1 MKPEPLP
8 PSAAKSE
15 MEQPYDSSG
24 RLMLSAYGHKCWDF
38 GYASAK
44 AEIRASEP
52 VQPSAAP
59 ALDVER
65 KCERPIPLLR
75 ETLSTLC
82 HFMWY
87 RQTRPGEHLWSIPP
101 DKERDFDCIFSD
113 VIDEVEFL
121 RAEVARLR
129 ALQTPEK

>member
-1 MKPEPLP
+1 MNIQITRN
-8 PSAAKSE
+8 A
-15 MEQPYDSSG
+15 DG
-24 RLMLSAYGHKCWDF
+24 RRFDVW
-38 GYASAK
+38 
-44 AEIRASEP
+44 ERRADGVRLIQTVEETQLEP